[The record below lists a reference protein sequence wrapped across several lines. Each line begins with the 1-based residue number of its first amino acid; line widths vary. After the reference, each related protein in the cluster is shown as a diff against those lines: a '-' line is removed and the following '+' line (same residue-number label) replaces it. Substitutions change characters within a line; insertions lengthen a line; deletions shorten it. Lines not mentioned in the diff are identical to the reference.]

1 MKKEKLTIML
11 KSYRTISFE
20 CIGRRLQLT
29 PTQTERMVFELVV
42 DERVRGRI
50 GADQSKRKFLE
61 ILPGRNEFLEI
72 QA

>member
-1 MKKEKLTIML
+1 
-11 KSYRTISFE
+11 
-20 CIGRRLQLT
+20 
-29 PTQTERMVFELVV
+29 MVFELVV

-50 GADQSKRKFLE
+50 GADQSKRKFVE